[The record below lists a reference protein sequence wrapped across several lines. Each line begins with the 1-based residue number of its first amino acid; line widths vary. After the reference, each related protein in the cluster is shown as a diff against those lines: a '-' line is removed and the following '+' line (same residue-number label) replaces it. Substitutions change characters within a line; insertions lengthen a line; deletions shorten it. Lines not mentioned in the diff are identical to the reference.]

1 MGGVLIVGALVVVL
15 GIIFFVT
22 VHELGHF
29 LAARFTGM
37 KATEM
42 FFGFGPRLWSVKRGE
57 TEYGFRLLPFGGFVK
72 IAGMGPL
79 SDHETDPERS
89 YQHKKTWQKITV
101 ALSGVALNF
110 LMAFVILVGL
120 FMVDGHSDFTN
131 RVMVVVGEMADGSPT
146 PAHQAG
152 IEVGDVILEVDGIP
166 TGGWEETATL
176 LRDRPNQPVSIR
188 LSRDGQVR
196 QVEALLAS
204 RTEEGGQQQGFL
216 GIGPSWETRNLGL
229 WESMATASDEIGEA
243 VFLTFRAVGQLVSP
257 SSLAEL
263 AGGIFGGEVSAENR
277 PVSPIGLA
285 NIGAQIGERGVADV
299 VRLLAYLNV
308 VLGVFNMIPAYPLDG
323 GHVAV
328 ALYEKVF
335 GRRARPKVL
344 ISIAAAVTVLVIF
357 LGVAALVLDV
367 INPIRL

>member
-1 MGGVLIVGALVVVL
+1 MMGAVAVVL
-15 GIIFFVT
+15 GIVFFVT

-29 LAARFTGM
+29 LAARLTGM

-42 FFGFGPRLWSVKRGE
+42 FFGFGPRLWSVKKGE

-79 SDHETDPERS
+79 NDDGTEPERS

-110 LMAFVILVGL
+110 LMAFVMLVGL
-120 FMVDGHSDFTN
+120 FMVDGYSSFTN
-131 RVMVVVGEMADGSPT
+131 RVMVVVEDMTDGTPT
-146 PAHQAG
+146 PARRAG
-152 IEVGDVILEVDGIP
+152 IREGDVILEVDGIA
-166 TGGWEETATL
+166 TDRWEETAAL
-176 LRDRPNQPVSIR
+176 LQDRPHRAVPIK
-188 LSRDGQVR
+188 LSRDGRIMV
-196 QVEALLAS
+196 VEATLAS
-204 RTEEGGQQQGFL
+204 RADQGNPERGFL
-216 GIGPSWETRNLGL
+216 GIGPAWESRSLGL
-229 WESMATASDEIGEA
+229 GEAVVTASGQIGEA
-243 VFLTFRAVGQLVSP
+243 VTLTFRAVGQLVSP

-263 AGGIFGGEVSAENR
+263 ASGMFGGEVSPESR

-285 NIGAQIGERGVADV
+285 NIGAQIGERGVGDV
-299 VRLLAYLNV
+299 VRLLAYLNI

-335 GRRARPKVL
+335 RRRARPSVL

-357 LGVAALVLDV
+357 LGVAAIVLDL

>member
-1 MGGVLIVGALVVVL
+1 MMGAMAVVL
-15 GIIFFVT
+15 GIVFFVT

-72 IAGMGPL
+72 IAGMGPVA
-79 SDHETDPERS
+79 DHETPPERS
-89 YQHKKTWQKITV
+89 YQHKKTWQKVVV

-120 FMVDGHSDFTN
+120 YMVNGYADFSN
-131 RVMVVVGEMADGSPT
+131 RVMVVVEMADGTTSP
-146 PAHQAG
+146 ARAAG
-152 IEVGDVILEVDGIP
+152 IQEGDVILRVDGIP
-166 TGGWEETATL
+166 TNQWEDTAAL
-176 LRDRPNQPVSIR
+176 LGDRPNQPVPITI
-188 LSRDGQVR
+188 SRDGQVM
-196 QVEALLAS
+196 VVTPVLSS
-204 RTEEGGQQQGFL
+204 RTQDGGVERGFL
-216 GIGPSWETRNLGL
+216 GIGPTWESRSLGL
-229 WESMATASDEIGEA
+229 GEAVVTATGEIGEA
-243 VFLTFRAVGQLVSP
+243 ALLTFRAVGQLVNP
-257 SSLAEL
+257 SSLGEL
-263 AGGIFGGEVSAENR
+263 ARGMFGGEVSVDNR

-299 VRLLAYLNV
+299 IRLLAYLNI
-308 VLGVFNMIPAYPLDG
+308 VLGVFNLIPAYPLDG

-335 GRRARPKVL
+335 RRRARPSVL
-344 ISIAAAVTVLVIF
+344 ISIAAGVTVLVIF

-367 INPIRL
+367 ISPIRL

>member
-1 MGGVLIVGALVVVL
+1 MVVVL

-72 IAGMGPL
+72 IAGMAPM
-79 SDHETDPERS
+79 SDLETDPERS
-89 YQHKKTWQKITV
+89 YQNKKTWQKITV
-101 ALSGVALNF
+101 AVSGVALNF
-110 LMAFVILVGL
+110 LMAFLIMVGL
-120 FMVDGHSDFTN
+120 FMIDGYSDYTN
-131 RVMVVVGEMADGSPT
+131 RVMVVVGEMLDGSPT
-146 PAHQAG
+146 PASQAG
-152 IEVGDVILEVDGIP
+152 IEVGDVIVEVDGIS
-166 TGGWEETATL
+166 TAAWEETAML
-176 LRDRPNQPVSIR
+176 LRDRPNQPVSITLDR
-188 LSRDGQVR
+188 NGQTLN
-196 QVEALLAS
+196 VETLLAS
-204 RTEEGGQQQGFL
+204 RAGDDGREQGFL
-216 GIGPSWETRNLGL
+216 GIGPSWETRQLGL
-229 WESMATASDEIGEA
+229 WKSTATAADEIGEA
-243 VFLTFRAVGQLVSP
+243 VRLTFQAVGQLVSP

-263 AGGIFGGEVSAENR
+263 AGGMFGGQVSEENR

-285 NIGAQIGERGVADV
+285 NIGAQIGERGLTDV
-299 VRLLAYLNV
+299 VRLLAYLNI

-328 ALYEKVF
+328 ALYEKISR
-335 GRRARPKVL
+335 RRARPKVL
-344 ISIAAAVTVLVIF
+344 YSIAAAVTVLVVF

-367 INPIRL
+367 INPIKL

>member
-1 MGGVLIVGALVVVL
+1 MIGALAVVL

-42 FFGFGPRLWSVKRGE
+42 FFGFGPRLWSVKKGE

-72 IAGMGPL
+72 IAGMGPY
-79 SDHETDPERS
+79 SDDETSPARS

-110 LMAFVILVGL
+110 LMAFVIMVGL
-120 FMVDGHSDFTN
+120 FMLDGVSAFTN
-131 RVMVVVGEMADGSPT
+131 RVSLVVGEMADGSPS
-146 PAHQAG
+146 PAQRAG
-152 IEVGDVILEVDGIP
+152 IQVGDVIVEVDGIP
-166 TGGWEETATL
+166 TDQWEHTATL
-176 LRDRPNQPVSIR
+176 LGGRPDQPVSIT
-188 LSRDGQVR
+188 LSRDGR
-196 QVEALLAS
+196 TVEATAILAS
-204 RTEEGGQQQGFL
+204 RVEGDGPAQGFL
-216 GIGPSWETRNLGL
+216 GIGPTLESRTLGL
-229 WESMATASDEIGEA
+229 WEAMVTASNDIAEA
-243 VFLTFRAVGQLVSP
+243 VALTFKAVGQLVSP

-263 AGGIFGGEVSAENR
+263 AGGMFGGEVSVDNR

-285 NIGAQIGERGVADV
+285 NIGAQISESGVANV

-335 GRRARPKVL
+335 RRRARPGVL
-344 ISIAAAVTVLVIF
+344 FSIAAVVTVLVIF

-367 INPIRL
+367 INPISL

>member
-1 MGGVLIVGALVVVL
+1 MVL

-72 IAGMGPL
+72 IAGMGPM

-89 YQHKKTWQKITV
+89 YQHKKTWQKVTV

-110 LMAFVILVGL
+110 LMALVILAGL
-120 FMVDGHSDFTN
+120 FMIDGYSDFTN

-146 PAHQAG
+146 PAQQAG
-152 IEVGDVILEVDGIP
+152 IEVGDVIVEVDGIP
-166 TGGWEETATL
+166 TGGWEETAAL
-176 LRDRPNQPVSIR
+176 LRARPDRPVSIG
-188 LSRDGQVR
+188 LSRDGRAV
-196 QVEALLAS
+196 QVEAVLAS
-204 RTEEGGQQQGFL
+204 RTGDDGRQQGFL
-216 GIGPSWETRNLGL
+216 GIGPSWETRHLGL
-229 WESMATASDEIGEA
+229 WEATVTASDEIAEA
-243 VFLTFRAVGQLVSP
+243 VVLTFRAVGQLVSP

-263 AGGIFGGEVSAENR
+263 AGGIFGGEVSQENR

-335 GRRARPKVL
+335 RRRARPKVL

>member
-1 MGGVLIVGALVVVL
+1 MMGAMVVVL
-15 GIIFFVT
+15 GIVFFVT

-42 FFGFGPRLWSVKRGE
+42 FFGFGPRLWSVKKGE

-79 SDHETDPERS
+79 VDPLSEPKSS

-110 LMAFVILVGL
+110 LMAFLILVGL
-120 FMVDGHSDFTN
+120 FLVDGFADYSN
-131 RVMVVVGEMADGSPT
+131 RVMVVVEEMSDGTPT
-146 PAHQAG
+146 PARQAG
-152 IEVGDVILEVDGIP
+152 IEEGDVILSVDGIP
-166 TGGWEETATL
+166 TDQWEETATL
-176 LRDRPNQPVSIR
+176 LRDRPDRPVLLE
-188 LSRDGQVR
+188 LSRDGQVMT
-196 QVEALLAS
+196 VEATLAS
-204 RTEEGGQQQGFL
+204 RSEGNGPERGFL
-216 GIGPSWETRNLGL
+216 GIGPTWESRSLGL
-229 WESMATASDEIGEA
+229 GEAMVTASGEIGEA
-243 VFLTFRAVGQLVSP
+243 VTLTFRAVGQLVSP

-263 AGGIFGGEVSAENR
+263 ASGMFGGEVSPDNR

-285 NIGAQIGERGVADV
+285 NIGAQIGERGIADV
-299 VRLLAYLNV
+299 VRLLAYLNI

-328 ALYEKVF
+328 ALYERVF
-335 GRRARPKVL
+335 RRRARPSVL

-357 LGVAALVLDV
+357 LGVAALVLDLT
-367 INPIRL
+367 NPIKL

>member
-1 MGGVLIVGALVVVL
+1 MVVL

-79 SDHETDPERS
+79 SDPQTDPERS

-101 ALSGVALNF
+101 ATSGVALNF
-110 LMAFVILVGL
+110 LMAFLIMVGL
-120 FMVDGHSDFTN
+120 FLIDGYSDFTN
-131 RVMVVVGEMADGSPT
+131 RVMVVVAEMADGSPT
-146 PAHQAG
+146 PATQAG
-152 IEVGDVILEVDGIP
+152 IEVGDVILEVDGAP
-166 TGGWEETATL
+166 TGAWEDTAML
-176 LRDRPNQPVSIR
+176 LMARPNQPVSIT
-188 LSRDGQVR
+188 LSRDGQR
-196 QVEALLAS
+196 LQVEALLAS
-204 RTEEGGQQQGFL
+204 RVGDGELEQGFL
-216 GIGPSWETRNLGL
+216 GIGPSWETRRLPL
-229 WESMATASDEIGEA
+229 WESMATASEEIAEA
-243 VFLTFRAVGQLVSP
+243 VRLTFQAVGQLVSP

-263 AGGIFGGEVSAENR
+263 AGGMFGGEVSAENR

-344 ISIAAAVTVLVIF
+344 ISIAAAVTVLVVF

>member
-1 MGGVLIVGALVVVL
+1 MVGALVVVL

-29 LAARFTGM
+29 LAARATGM

-72 IAGMGPL
+72 IAGMGPFGDDEI
-79 SDHETDPERS
+79 SPERS

-110 LMAFVILVGL
+110 LMAFVIMVGL
-120 FMVDGHSDFTN
+120 FIFDGVSDFTN
-131 RVMVVVGEMADGSPT
+131 RVMLVVGEMADGTPT
-146 PAHQAG
+146 PARLAG
-152 IEVGDVILEVDGIP
+152 IQAGDVILEIDGVP
-166 TGGWEETATL
+166 TERWEHTATL
-176 LRDRPNQPVSIR
+176 LRDRPDQPVSII
-188 LSRDGQVR
+188 LSRDGR
-196 QVEALLAS
+196 IVEVEPVLAS
-204 RTEEGGQQQGFL
+204 RVEGDGPRQGFL
-216 GIGPSWETRNLGL
+216 GIGPALESRTLGL
-229 WESMATASDEIGEA
+229 WEAMVTAADDIAEA
-243 VFLTFRAVGQLVSP
+243 VTLTFRAVGQLVSP

-263 AGGIFGGEVSAENR
+263 AGGMFGGEVSVDNR

-285 NIGAQIGERGVADV
+285 NIGAQISESGVANV

-335 GRRARPKVL
+335 RRRARPRVL
-344 ISIAAAVTVLVIF
+344 ISIAAVVTVLVIF

-367 INPIRL
+367 INPISL

>member
-1 MGGVLIVGALVVVL
+1 MMGALAVVL
-15 GIIFFVT
+15 GIVFFVT

-79 SDHETDPERS
+79 ADDQTPPERS
-89 YQHKKTWQKITV
+89 YQHKKTWQKVVV

-110 LMAFVILVGL
+110 VMAFVILVGL
-120 FMVDGHSDFTN
+120 FMVDGRAEFSN
-131 RVMVVVGEMADGSPT
+131 RVMVVVDKMADGTTT
-146 PAHQAG
+146 PASAAG
-152 IEVGDVILEVDGIP
+152 ILEGDVILRVDGIP
-166 TGGWEETATL
+166 TDQWEDTAAL
-176 LRDRPNQPVSIR
+176 LRDRPNQPVPITIR
-188 LSRDGQVR
+188 RDGRVMV
-196 QVEALLAS
+196 VEPVLAS
-204 RTEEGGQQQGFL
+204 RTQDGEVAQGFL
-216 GIGPSWETRNLGL
+216 GIGPTWESRTLGL
-229 WESMATASDEIGEA
+229 GEALVTATGEIGEA
-243 VFLTFRAVGQLVSP
+243 ALITFRAVGQLVNP

-263 AGGIFGGEVSAENR
+263 AQGMFGGEVSPDNR
-277 PVSPIGLA
+277 PVSPVGLA
-285 NIGAQIGERGVADV
+285 NIGAQIGERGLADV
-299 VRLLAYLNV
+299 VRLLAYLNI
-308 VLGVFNMIPAYPLDG
+308 VLGVFNLIPAYPLDG

-335 GRRARPKVL
+335 RRRARPAVL
-344 ISIAAAVTVLVIF
+344 ISIAAGVTVLVIF

-367 INPIRL
+367 ISPIRL

>member
-1 MGGVLIVGALVVVL
+1 MMGALAVVL
-15 GIIFFVT
+15 GIVFFVT

-79 SDHETDPERS
+79 NDDGTDPERS
-89 YQHKKTWQKITV
+89 YRHKKTWQKITV

-120 FMVDGHSDFTN
+120 FMVDGFSSFTN
-131 RVMVVVGEMADGSPT
+131 RVMVVVEEMTDGTPT
-146 PAHQAG
+146 PALRAG
-152 IEVGDVILEVDGIP
+152 IEAGDVILEVDGVA
-166 TGGWEETATL
+166 TERWEDTAAL
-176 LRDRPNQPVSIR
+176 LRDRPDQPVLIK
-188 LSRDGQVR
+188 LSRDGRIVV
-196 QVEALLAS
+196 VEATLAS
-204 RTEEGGQQQGFL
+204 LSEGSGAERGFL
-216 GIGPSWETRNLGL
+216 GIGPAWESRSLGL
-229 WESMATASDEIGEA
+229 GEA
-243 VFLTFRAVGQLVSP
+243 VVTASGQMIEAVTLTFGAVGQLVSP

-263 AGGIFGGEVSAENR
+263 AAGMFGGEVSAENR

-328 ALYEKVF
+328 AIYEKVF
-335 GRRARPKVL
+335 RRRARPAVL
-344 ISIAAAVTVLVIF
+344 ISIAAAVTALVIF
-357 LGVAALVLDV
+357 LGVAALVLDL

>member
-1 MGGVLIVGALVVVL
+1 MVGALVVVL
-15 GIIFFVT
+15 GIVFFVT

-42 FFGFGPRLWSVKRGE
+42 FFGFGPRLWSVKKGE

-72 IAGMGPL
+72 IAGMGPFG
-79 SDHETDPERS
+79 DQEVAPERS
-89 YQHKKTWQKITV
+89 YQHKKTWQQITV

-120 FMVDGHSDFTN
+120 FMLEGVSDFTN
-131 RVMVVVGEMADGSPT
+131 RVMLVVGEMDDGTPT
-146 PAHQAG
+146 PARQAG
-152 IEVGDVILEVDGIP
+152 IEVGDVILQVDGIA
-166 TGGWEETATL
+166 TDRWEDTAAL
-176 LRDRPNQPVSIR
+176 LRGRPDQPVSITV
-188 LSRDGQVR
+188 SRDGR
-196 QVEALLAS
+196 ILAVEAILAS
-204 RTEEGGQQQGFL
+204 RLAEDGIEQGFL
-216 GIGPSWETRNLGL
+216 GIGPTLETRTLRL
-229 WESMATASDEIGEA
+229 WEAMTTAADDIAEA
-243 VFLTFRAVGQLVSP
+243 VGLTFRAVGELVSP

-263 AGGIFGGEVSAENR
+263 AGGMFGGEVSETNR

-285 NIGAQIGERGVADV
+285 NIGAQIGERGVVNV

-335 GRRARPKVL
+335 RRRARPKVL
-344 ISIAAAVTVLVIF
+344 ISIAAAVTVLVVF

>member
-1 MGGVLIVGALVVVL
+1 MVGALVVVL

-42 FFGFGPRLWSVKRGE
+42 FFGFGPRLWSVKKGE

-79 SDHETDPERS
+79 GDHQTDPERS
-89 YQHKKTWQKITV
+89 YQHKKTWQKVTV

-110 LMAFVILVGL
+110 LMAFLIMVGL
-120 FMVDGHSDFTN
+120 FMVDGFSDFTN
-131 RVMVVVGEMADGSPT
+131 RVMLVVDEMADGTPT
-146 PAHQAG
+146 PAHRAG
-152 IEVGDVILEVDGIP
+152 IEVGDVILQVEGTP
-166 TGGWEETATL
+166 TDQWEDTAAL
-176 LRDRPNQPVSIR
+176 LRDRPNQSVSIT
-188 LSRDGQVR
+188 LNRDGR
-196 QVEALLAS
+196 IMEVEAILTS
-204 RTEEGGQQQGFL
+204 RADGEGPEQGFL
-216 GIGPSWETRNLGL
+216 GIGPSWETRRLGVG
-229 WESMATASDEIGEA
+229 AAITTASNEIAEA
-243 VFLTFRAVGQLVSP
+243 VRLTFRAVGQLVSP

-263 AGGIFGGEVSAENR
+263 AGGMFGGEVSVENR

-328 ALYEKVF
+328 AIYEKVF
-335 GRRARPKVL
+335 RKRARPMVL